1 MIIREE
7 KIMLDVSTGVALAA
21 VGAGVSMGAAAI
33 GSGIGVG
40 IAGAAGAGAIAED
53 PNKFGTA
60 LVFQALPQTQGI
72 YGFLGA
78 VLIMIGTGILG
89 GFAGFESAAN
99 TMAGLVGTTPENAAL
114 IMGLAAV
121 GGGLSVGLAGLSAIG
136 QGITAAGS
144 IGAVSKEPGAFGKC
158 MVLTV
163 MSETFAVFGLL
174 ITILILVGLKLL
186 GA

>member
-1 MIIREE
+1 MIKEVR
-7 KIMLDVSTGVALAA
+7 KMLDVSTGVALAA
-21 VGAGVSMGAAAI
+21 VGAGISMGAAAI
-33 GSGIGVG
+33 GAGIGVG
-40 IAGAAGAGAIAED
+40 IAGAAVAGAIAED

-99 TMAGLVGTTPENAAL
+99 AMADLAGTTPENAAL

>member
-1 MIIREE
+1 
-7 KIMLDVSTGVALAA
+7 MLDVSTGVALAA
-21 VGAGVSMGAAAI
+21 VGAGISMGAAAI
-33 GSGIGVG
+33 GAGIGVG

-114 IMGLAAV
+114 SWALLPLAVACPSALQ
-121 GGGLSVGLAGLSAIG
+121 GFLLSVRGSLQPAALGRSQRNLEPLVSAWSLPSCPRPS
-136 QGITAAGS
+136 QSSA
-144 IGAVSKEPGAFGKC
+144 C
-158 MVLTV
+158 
-163 MSETFAVFGLL
+163 
-174 ITILILVGLKLL
+174 
-186 GA
+186 